1 MAYRIAAHIYHTEDG
16 TPYKGY
22 DIVGRS
28 AEGAPLRVEDV
39 TDDRSYAR
47 LLCAVLN
54 RERVEPVH
62 LFDVI
67 SDILADSEL
76 KNALL
81 HR

>member
-1 MAYRIAAHIYHTEDG
+1 MTYRTSARIYHMEDG
-16 TPYKGY
+16 TPYTGY

-28 AEGAPLRVEDV
+28 EEGAPIRVEDV
-39 TDDRSYAR
+39 TDDRSYAK

-67 SDILADSEL
+67 SDILADSEM
-76 KNALL
+76 KNTLL